1 MKRYKA
7 AIIGLGV
14 GERHIESYVA
24 HADVDLITLCDFD
37 ECKLKDISSRYPEY
51 NFIDDAR
58 SVLEDKEIDI
68 VSVASYDN
76 HHFGHIKLAIGN
88 GKHVYVEKPIC
99 LYADELRAIRNLL
112 RKNSNIQLS
121 SNLTLR
127 TCSLFSEVKNAIE
140 MGDFGDL
147 YFIRG
152 DYLWGRK
159 HKLTDGWRKDMPFYS
174 IVYGAAIHL
183 IDLVLWMT
191 NMLPLQVQGYSNNI
205 ATRGSDLKH
214 NDFASLQLLF
224 ENGLIAEISAHGGCV
239 HPHFHQ
245 LQVFGSEKSF
255 TNTITGQGWLDG
267 CERDTFIREA
277 KGEYPE
283 KMERGKALTSFLDAI
298 VSGNNRPLVDQEAV
312 FNSMSIC
319 LAAEQAIQTGR
330 EMTIEYI

>member
-1 MKRYKA
+1 
-7 AIIGLGV
+7 
-14 GERHIESYVA
+14 
-24 HADVDLITLCDFD
+24 
-37 ECKLKDISSRYPEY
+37 
-51 NFIDDAR
+51 
-58 SVLEDKEIDI
+58 
-68 VSVASYDN
+68 
-76 HHFGHIKLAIGN
+76 
-88 GKHVYVEKPIC
+88 
-99 LYADELRAIRNLL
+99 
-112 RKNSNIQLS
+112 
-121 SNLTLR
+121 
-127 TCSLFSEVKNAIE
+127 
-140 MGDFGDL
+140 
-147 YFIRG
+147 
-152 DYLWGRK
+152 
-159 HKLTDGWRKDMPFYS
+159 
-174 IVYGAAIHL
+174 
-183 IDLVLWMT
+183 
-191 NMLPLQVQGYSNNI
+191 MLPLQVQGYSNNI